1 MHLLQLIV
9 IRRIGDRRE
18 MKDRV
23 ERSVAELLMPVECR
37 QILRNEVSA
46 VAGQILE
53 ITRAK
58 IVNHRNPRVLESFL
72 QSQREIRPDETGAA
86 GDNKVRRRVS

>member
-1 MHLLQLIV
+1 MHLLELVV
-9 IRRIGDRRE
+9 IGRIGDRRE
-18 MKDRV
+18 VKDRV
-23 ERSVAELLMPVECR
+23 ERFNAELLMPVECR
-37 QILRNEVSA
+37 QILRNEVPA
-46 VAGQILE
+46 VAGLILK

-86 GDNKVRRRVS
+86 GDNKVRRRAS